1 MPDYSAE
8 FNQDKAGDRPKAKPK
23 ANPGNSASE
32 ISDVEFML
40 IGMVAITN
48 DLCDWLG
55 LDLILFRML
64 DLTTAGILGLWCLIR
79 LHRFPSARF
88 GTTFLVELI
97 PGLGDLSPT
106 WTIFIASVY
115 AEQKGYLPQAL
126 AKTIKSK

>member
-1 MPDYSAE
+1 MPDFSAE
-8 FNQDKAGDRPKAKPK
+8 FNQDKARDRQKTKPK

-40 IGMVAITN
+40 IGAVGVTN
-48 DLCDWLG
+48 DICDWVG
-55 LDLILFRML
+55 LDLILFRIV
-64 DLTTAGILGLWCLIR
+64 DLSTAGILGLWCLMR

-115 AEQKGYLPQAL
+115 AEQKGYLPETL